1 LNASNQRIAAYKN
14 IVLTVPASTISSES
28 TFSLAGRVLEEWR
41 RRLTT
46 DMVDVLSCIKDWE
59 LADHHKQHT
68 VDKETKELDAT
79 FDAMYLD
86 EDPSK

>member
-1 LNASNQRIAAYKN
+1 
-14 IVLTVPASTISSES
+14 
-28 TFSLAGRVLEEWR
+28 
-41 RRLTT
+41 
-46 DMVDVLSCIKDWE
+46 MVDVLSCIKDWE

-68 VDKETKELDAT
+68 GDKETNELEAT